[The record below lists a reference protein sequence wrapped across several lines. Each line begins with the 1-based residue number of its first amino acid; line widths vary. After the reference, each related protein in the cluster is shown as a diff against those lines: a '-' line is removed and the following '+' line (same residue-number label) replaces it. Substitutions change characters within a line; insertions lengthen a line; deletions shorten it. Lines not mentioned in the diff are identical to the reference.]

1 MKSLVS
7 RLRRKAA
14 DALSGRLGL
23 RAQRVA
29 WSAARLHPVLR
40 AAREAKRGH
49 IRSALS
55 MLERA
60 GPRFP
65 EAVRLRERLADMA
78 AFESAASVA
87 AQAEPAPQPHKPF
100 NRRVLFALHS
110 CGAFDP
116 SGYAS
121 RSVALINAVQ
131 ALGVVPAMTTRP
143 GYPWD
148 LAHHLETPKCDE
160 VDYHGLKF
168 HLEAAPLATI
178 RDPES
183 RYIEAYAARLCK
195 LAAAHEVSIIH
206 AASNYLNGAAA
217 AAAGRTLGVVSIYE
231 VRGLWHLT
239 RAFSEPGYARTE
251 HYRYCERRE
260 VAACAAVDHVIT
272 LSAGLRDWLVERG
285 IAAGKISIVGNAA
298 PSLDDARHPDAADAL
313 AVRAK
318 HRIPA
323 AAKVIGYLGAIVAYE
338 GLDALISAHAR
349 TPAPDRPY
357 LLIVGSGAHEA
368 TLRKLVF
375 KLGTGSRVVFAGRVS
390 PDQVPT
396 YYAAMDL
403 VALPRRD
410 DVLTRLVPALKP
422 FEVLVYG
429 RPLFVSPVLAQAL
442 ADTLPSGYEVL
453 DVDAVDR
460 LDNLFDRDLQPASAV
475 DVPTWADRGRQMLA
489 LYRTL
494 TGAAPSPPV
503 VAAGRGQ

>member
-78 AFESAASVA
+78 AFESAALVA
-87 AQAEPAPQPHKPF
+87 AQAGPAPQPHKPF

-121 RSVALINAVQ
+121 RSVALINALQ
-131 ALGVVPAMTTRP
+131 ALDVVPVMTTRP

-272 LSAGLRDWLVERG
+272 LSEGLRNWLVERG
-285 IAAGKISIVGNAA
+285 IPAGKITIVGNAS
-298 PSLDDARHPDAADAL
+298 PARAASGPDGERGAR
-313 AVRAK
+313 AVRER

-323 AAKVIGYLGAIVAYE
+323 SAKVIGYLGAIVEYE
-338 GLDALISAHAR
+338 GLDALIRAHAR
-349 TPAPDRPY
+349 TPAARRPC
-357 LLIVGSGAHEA
+357 LLIVGGGNHEPV
-368 TLRKLVF
+368 LRRLVAS
-375 KLGTGSRVVFAGRVS
+375 LGTGAQVVFAGRVP
-390 PDQVPT
+390 PDDVPAH
-396 YYAAMDL
+396 YAAMDA
-403 VALPRRD
+403 VMLPRRD
-410 DVLTRLVPALKP
+410 DILTRLVPAIKP
-422 FEVLVYG
+422 FEVLAHG

-442 ADTLPSGYEVL
+442 ADTLPAGYEIVDLDGAGGLDEVL
-453 DVDAVDR
+453 ERWPHGRPVPR
-460 LDNLFDRDLQPASAV
+460 
-475 DVPTWADRGRQMLA
+475 VPTWDDRAGQIFA
-489 LYRTL
+489 LYRRLSSTDE
-494 TGAAPSPPV
+494 GALPN
-503 VAAGRGQ
+503 G